1 MMKRVAVA
9 VACLAGTAATGMVA
23 NPANAASTTHVVR
36 PGQSIQAAVDAAR
49 AGDTVLVMPGTY
61 QGSVR
66 VTRPDV
72 TVRGANAD
80 RTVLT
85 PAARPASEACAA
97 QTGVGICVS
106 GADRVRIESLTVSGF
121 AKYGVFASDTDRLT
135 VTHVRATANAQYGI
149 GEERSTR
156 SHVVS
161 NRATGNGQAGLLV
174 ANTVSE
180 EGGATDTMGTIV
192 AGNALDNNHQGLVL
206 RRVRDV
212 TVESNHATGN
222 CAGMM
227 LVGDENTPH
236 AGDLRV
242 HDNTVTM
249 NNATCAATDR
259 LPVVQGAGIVMTGI
273 ENSTVTRNTV
283 MGNVGTSTMSGGI
296 VLFPSL
302 VGTPNRDNTVQAN
315 TLSGNG
321 PADLADHDTAGVNN
335 TFSGNSCQVSMPAGR
350 C

>member
-23 NPANAASTTHVVR
+23 IPANAASTTHVVR

-61 QGSVR
+61 QGSVQ

-72 TVRGANAD
+72 TIRGEDAD

-85 PAARPASEACAA
+85 PAAQPSSATCAD
-97 QTGVGICVS
+97 QPGVGICVT
-106 GADRVRIESLTVSGF
+106 GADRVRVEGLTVSGF

-135 VTHVRATANAQYGI
+135 VTHVRANANTQYGI
-149 GEERSTR
+149 GVERSTR

-161 NRATGNGQAGLLV
+161 NRATGNGQAGVLV
-174 ANTVSE
+174 ANMVSG
-180 EGGATDTMGTIV
+180 EGGATDTQGTVV

-212 TVESNHATGN
+212 AVESNHATGN

-236 AGDLRV
+236 AGNLRV
-242 HDNTVTM
+242 HDNTVTT

-259 LPVVQGAGIVMTGI
+259 LPAIQGAGIVMTGI
-273 ENSTVTRNTV
+273 ESSSVRHNTVT
-283 MGNVGTSTMSGGI
+283 GNVGTSPMSGGI
-296 VLFPSL
+296 VLVPSM

-315 TLSGNG
+315 TLRGNG

-350 C
+350 W